1 MKKVLFL
8 LLAVVSM
15 IMQAQTI
22 GTEVLMPINMI
33 GDELLGTKD
42 RIVWQ
47 SEHVQIDEGKYGPVI
62 TLKNEGHI
70 FVSSLP
76 KYGMYNTKDSLICA
90 PFYCVYTAPSQDGQY
105 FTIMGAVF
113 AKDSIPGGK
122 YLEKKKQWSISMKD
136 LVKWMQEERGTLRIV
151 TKVYGGYM
159 YDIRFRFKEEE

>member
-1 MKKVLFL
+1 MT
-8 LLAVVSM
+8 
-15 IMQAQTI
+15 MQAQTI
-22 GTEVLMPINMI
+22 GTEELLPVKIA

-62 TLKNEGHI
+62 TLKSEGHI

-76 KYGMYNTKDSLICA
+76 KYGMYNTNDSLIGA
-90 PFYCVYTAPSQDGQY
+90 PYMCTYNMPTQDGQHY
-105 FTIMGAVF
+105 TFMGAVF
-113 AKDSIPGGK
+113 AKDSIPGSD
-122 YLEKKKQWSISMKD
+122 YQEKKIRWRLRMSD